1 MNDLL
6 IIALATWYV
15 SYAITSTH
23 GPGGV
28 FEWVRDVVPHG
39 RTDQLKV
46 LPEFRGN
53 LKRGDVIPKELLDK
67 TYDEKIPGLLDCPVC
82 LAFWVALILLL
93 VPMGVVVQALAVA
106 GAAMLAHS
114 WSGWRFGG
122 G

>member
-1 MNDLL
+1 MTHLL
-6 IIALATWYV
+6 IVMLATWYV
-15 SYAITSTH
+15 SYALTSTH

-28 FEWVRDVVPHG
+28 FEWVREHVWHG
-39 RTDQLKV
+39 RTYYNEGGLTDSRGALIAVDRKQLH
-46 LPEFRGN
+46 N
-53 LKRGDVIPKELLDK
+53 
-67 TYDEKIPGLLDCPVC
+67 GLLDCPVC

>member
-1 MNDLL
+1 MTDLL

-15 SYAITSTH
+15 SYAVTSTH

-28 FEWVRDVVPHG
+28 FEWVRDNIWHG
-39 RTDQLKV
+39 R
-46 LPEFRGN
+46 RG
-53 LKRGDVIPKELLDK
+53 
-67 TYDEKIPGLLDCPVC
+67 YDTTEPTTPNTTGVARVKHNGLLDCPVC

>member
-1 MNDLL
+1 MTDLL

-15 SYAITSTH
+15 SYAVTSTH
-23 GPGGV
+23 GPGNI
-28 FEWVRDVVPHG
+28 FEWVREKAWHG
-39 RTDQLKV
+39 RTSYANAARVSSKG
-46 LPEFRGN
+46 E
-53 LKRGDVIPKELLDK
+53 VIEVDRRQIKN
-67 TYDEKIPGLLDCPVC
+67 GLLDCPVC